1 MTIIQVEI
9 EVCVAFSIEK
19 LSCNRICFLL
29 NLALKLC
36 HIDASTDLSRGLS
49 TSSFPVASSQ
59 SPIRSFDRDN
69 LLFMCRVNGGIY
81 PRGIRNVDR
90 LNRSKNT
97 LYRSLEQKYH
107 SIVSEFCLCLL
118 EDSFVTYWNISFIQK
133 ALTSV
138 WSGDIGNLRSHLS
151 PAVLNQSYAVPWSHD
166 YLKWTLSCR
175 AWLLYCY

>member
-9 EVCVAFSIEK
+9 DVCVASNTET

-29 NLALKLC
+29 NHALQLC

-59 SPIRSFDRDN
+59 SPIKSFDIDN
-69 LLFMCRVNGGIY
+69 LLFICRVNGGIY

-90 LNRSKNT
+90 LKRSKNT

-118 EDSFVTYWNISFIQK
+118 EDSFVTY
-133 ALTSV
+133 
-138 WSGDIGNLRSHLS
+138 
-151 PAVLNQSYAVPWSHD
+151 
-166 YLKWTLSCR
+166 
-175 AWLLYCY
+175 

>member
-9 EVCVAFSIEK
+9 DVCVASNIET

-29 NLALKLC
+29 NHALQLC

-59 SPIRSFDRDN
+59 SPIKSFDIDN
-69 LLFMCRVNGGIY
+69 LLFICRVNGGIY

-90 LNRSKNT
+90 LKRSKNT

-118 EDSFVTYWNISFIQK
+118 EDSFVTYWNINFIKK

-138 WSGDIGNLRSHLS
+138 WSGDIDNLKNHLS
-151 PAVLNQSYAVPWSHD
+151 PAVLNQSYAVPWWHD
-166 YLKWTLSCR
+166 YLKWTLSCK
-175 AWLLYCY
+175 AWLLYCC